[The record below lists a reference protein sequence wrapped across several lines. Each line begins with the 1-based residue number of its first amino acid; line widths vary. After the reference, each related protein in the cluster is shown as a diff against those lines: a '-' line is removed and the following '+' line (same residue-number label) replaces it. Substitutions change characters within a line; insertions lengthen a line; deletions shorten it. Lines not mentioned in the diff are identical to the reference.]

1 MRLSVDHINEQSPYW
16 VIQLDDMQFRFVT
29 KNGIKY
35 RVGFYADE
43 YFLGDKAFH
52 FYIDNEEKIHAPKDR
67 NVSKVIILIIEEFFR
82 QDSSVMLYICDPSDN
97 REAARSN
104 LYKHW
109 FSNYEKKNELTLLS
123 EELNFNG
130 YISYAGMILRKDHP
144 EYDSLINDYKIFIQ
158 RATTMPK

>member
-52 FYIDNEEKIHAPKDR
+52 FYI
-67 NVSKVIILIIEEFFR
+67 
-82 QDSSVMLYICDPSDN
+82 
-97 REAARSN
+97 EAAVFYGS
-104 LYKHW
+104 
-109 FSNYEKKNELTLLS
+109 
-123 EELNFNG
+123 
-130 YISYAGMILRKDHP
+130 D
-144 EYDSLINDYKIFIQ
+144 Q
-158 RATTMPK
+158 R

>member
-109 FSNYEKKNELTLLS
+109 FSNYERKNELTLLS
-123 EELNFNG
+123 EELNFN
-130 YISYAGMILRKDHP
+130 
-144 EYDSLINDYKIFIQ
+144 
-158 RATTMPK
+158 